1 LPNYVLTTEEVGR
14 AMQKVARTGA
24 PKNILES
31 KDIRALLRRWQLSGQ
46 SGVILF
52 RVFTPA
58 GSAMSPPKKPD
69 IPAGKLALYEKLIA
83 TLPEIERKGAANPY
97 TSLNG
102 HMFSLLLGPKGV
114 MALRLPDDEREKF
127 LKKYKTT
134 LYEAYGAVMKEYVTV
149 SDALLKNTKA
159 LEKYLAVS
167 YAHVK
172 TLKPKPSKK
181 KRWSAPALQVVCS
194 PGQL

>member
-1 LPNYVLTTEEVGR
+1 
-14 AMQKVARTGA
+14 
-24 PKNILES
+24 
-31 KDIRALLRRWQLSGQ
+31 
-46 SGVILF
+46 
-52 RVFTPA
+52 
-58 GSAMSPPKKPD
+58 MSTPKKPD
-69 IPAGKLALYEKLIA
+69 IPADKLALYENLIA

-114 MALRLPDDEREKF
+114 MALRLRDDEREKF

-149 SDALLKNTKA
+149 PDALLKNTKA
-159 LEKYLAVS
+159 LEKYLAMS
-167 YAHVK
+167 YAYVK

-181 KRWSAPALQVVCS
+181 KS
-194 PGQL
+194 

>member
-1 LPNYVLTTEEVGR
+1 
-14 AMQKVARTGA
+14 
-24 PKNILES
+24 
-31 KDIRALLRRWQLSGQ
+31 
-46 SGVILF
+46 
-52 RVFTPA
+52 
-58 GSAMSPPKKPD
+58 MSTPKKPD
-69 IPAGKLALYEKLIA
+69 IPADKLALYEKLIA

-114 MALRLPDDEREKF
+114 MALRLPEDEREKF

-149 SDALLKNTKA
+149 PDALLKNTKA

-167 YAHVK
+167 YAYVK
-172 TLKPKPSKK
+172 TLKPKLSQK
-181 KRWSAPALQVVCS
+181 KR
-194 PGQL
+194 